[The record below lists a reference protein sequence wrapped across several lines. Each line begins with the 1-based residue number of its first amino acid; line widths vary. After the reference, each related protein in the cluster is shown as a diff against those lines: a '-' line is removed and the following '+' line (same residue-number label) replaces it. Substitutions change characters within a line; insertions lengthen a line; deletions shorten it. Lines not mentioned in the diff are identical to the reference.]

1 MLVGVLVTMMVAST
15 STAMAAFAS
24 STPAGDAT
32 ATPAGRGTTKVTGQL
47 LDLSVGGELL
57 HLSAFTD
64 SGIGNIDPA
73 NGPLTAKNTLVPLSL
88 SSSVLPVSTLTALL
102 PGLAPL
108 TAQTPAGV
116 PSVDLS
122 TLDLSATPLGVLLG
136 GTLNAAKLSTALSP
150 LTGAVSRLT
159 ASLSHLNVLGGLV
172 SIDALTDQDV
182 LQATPAAATA
192 SRTVDVG
199 HIGLLN
205 LGALLHGLG
214 IDPASLP
221 LNTVV
226 NLLSQLNLPGLP
238 TGQLL
243 SGLLSTVT
251 GLTKAV
257 EALLNTPLLEVD
269 TGPLSVLTKATSS
282 VTQSSAL
289 VSSQLPAVK
298 VAGQNLGGDLTSL
311 LSSVQT
317 LLGSLLGTIT
327 PSLASLVTVSL
338 LPASHSVTQSHG
350 YTDAVAQASELTI
363 SIDPAKV
370 LGGLSAAATA
380 MSTASDSPAIGS
392 MIGDNASVFA
402 NPFASSEAAG
412 LGGAPLGVGP
422 TTLTLGAVTSESRYS
437 AKG

>member
-1 MLVGVLVTMMVAST
+1 MLVGVVVTMTVAST
-15 STAMAAFAS
+15 STAMAAFDG
-24 STPAGDAT
+24 STPAGDA

-47 LDLSVGGELL
+47 LDLMVGGELL

-108 TAQTPAGV
+108 TAQSPAGV
-116 PSVDLS
+116 PTINLA
-122 TLDLSATPLGVLLG
+122 TLDLSATPLGILLG
-136 GTLNAAKLSTALSP
+136 GTLNAAKLSTALNP
-150 LTGAVSRLT
+150 LSGAVSALT
-159 ASLSHLNVLGGLV
+159 ASLTHLNVLGGLV
-172 SIDALTDQDV
+172 SIDALTDQDA
-182 LQATPAAATA
+182 LQASPTAATA

-214 IDPASLP
+214 LDPANLP
-221 LNTVV
+221 INTVL

-243 SGLLSTVT
+243 AGLLSTVT

-282 VTQSSAL
+282 MTQSSAL
-289 VSSQLPAVK
+289 VTAQLPALK
-298 VAGQNLGGDLTSL
+298 VAGQNLGGDLTGL
-311 LSSVQT
+311 LGSVQT
-317 LLGSLLGTIT
+317 LLGSLLGTIA
-327 PSLASLVTVSL
+327 PSLASLVTVSV

-370 LGGLSAAATA
+370 LGGLSAASTA
-380 MSTASDSPAIGS
+380 MSTASDSPSVGS
-392 MIGDNASVFA
+392 MLGDNATVLAS
-402 NPFASSEAAG
+402 PFAASASAG
-412 LGGAPLGVGP
+412 LGSAPLGIGP
-422 TTLTLGAVTSESRYS
+422 TSLTLGAVTSESRYTG
-437 AKG
+437 KG

>member
-1 MLVGVLVTMMVAST
+1 MVVGVVATLTLASS
-15 STAMAAFAS
+15 STAMAAFDSSTLAGEAT
-24 STPAGDAT
+24 STPAG
-32 ATPAGRGTTKVTGQL
+32 RSTTKVTGQL
-47 LDLSVGGELL
+47 LDLSLGGELL

-88 SSSVLPVSTLTALL
+88 SSSILPVSTLTALL

-116 PSVDLS
+116 PSVNLA
-122 TLDLSATPLGVLLG
+122 TLDLSSTPLAALLS
-136 GTLNAAKLSTALSP
+136 GTLNGAKLSTALNP

-159 ASLSHLNVLGGLV
+159 ASLGHLNLLGGLV
-172 SIDALTDQDV
+172 SIDALSDQDA
-182 LQATPAAATA
+182 LQATVTEATA

-243 SGLLSTVT
+243 AGLLSTVT

-282 VTQSSAL
+282 VTQSSA
-289 VSSQLPAVK
+289 VVTAHLPTLK

-338 LPASHSVTQSHG
+338 LPSSHSVTQSRG
-350 YTDAVAQASELTI
+350 YTNAVAQASELTI
-363 SIDPAKV
+363 GVDPSKV
-370 LGGLSAAATA
+370 LGGLSAAASS
-380 MSTASDSPAIGS
+380 MSAASESPSIGS
-392 MIGDNASVFA
+392 MLGESASVFTNDVA
-402 NPFASSEAAG
+402 AAG
-412 LGGAPLGVGP
+412 LGSAPLGLGP
-422 TTLTLGAVTSESRYS
+422 TMLTLGAVTSESRYT